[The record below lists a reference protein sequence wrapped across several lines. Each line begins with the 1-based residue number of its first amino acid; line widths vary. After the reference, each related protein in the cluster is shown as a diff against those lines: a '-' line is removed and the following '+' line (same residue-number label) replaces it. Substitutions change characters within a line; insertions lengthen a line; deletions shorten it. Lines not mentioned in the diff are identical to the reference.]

1 MAQEGCSF
9 QGVNMT
15 KEDLLMALQAA
26 VGDTPYGRKL
36 VSEADET
43 WGAAEKK
50 YGWNM
55 KDRLDDKI
63 GVLKAYQKIHA
74 AAGKE
79 SLAEAEGERIAVC
92 EKALEAIRGF
102 YE

>member
-1 MAQEGCSF
+1 
-9 QGVNMT
+9 MT
-15 KEDLLMALQAA
+15 KEDLVLALQAA
-26 VGDTPYGRKL
+26 VGDTDYGRAL
-36 VSEADET
+36 VQEAEQTYGD
-43 WGAAEKK
+43 ASKK

-63 GVLKAYQKIHA
+63 GVLKAYQRIHA

-79 SLAEAEGERIAVC
+79 ALAKAEGEKIAVC
-92 EKALEAIRGF
+92 EKALDAIRGF